1 MQHGV
6 RIEAGEEK
14 DFLRLALHGDFPA
27 GPAEQTAFYQDA
39 LAAMEASARSRVL
52 VDVRGMG
59 RRLDLPG
66 IFEYVVRTHPD
77 PVPQPQTRRI
87 AILDLPE
94 NLGKDYFYET
104 LVQNRGLDY
113 KIFKDEGLARAWL
126 LA

>member
-14 DFLRLALHGDFPA
+14 DFLHLALHGDFPV
-27 GPAEQTAFYQDA
+27 GPAEQTAFYQDI
-39 LAAMEASARSRVL
+39 LAAMEGSARSRVL